1 MSDERTAGQTL
12 KEGIDWV
19 GAVDWTVREFHGYET
34 TRGSTYNAYL
44 VRDEKTALID
54 TVKAPFA
61 ADLLANVSALTDP
74 ASVDYVVCNH
84 AEPDHAGSL
93 PAVLA
98 ACPNAELICDAK
110 CRDALALYHDT
121 SAWRIRVVGDG
132 ETISLGRR
140 TLQFIQTPM
149 VHWPESMFTY
159 VPEDKLLFSMDGF
172 GQHLATSARFDD
184 LVPLDVVLAEAKTYY
199 ANILMLYGGPIGRTL
214 QAASALDIE
223 MIAPSHGVVWRT
235 HLDAI
240 LSAYADWVAMKPAAK
255 VLVIYDTMWKSTEAM
270 ARAIYAGA
278 AAGGAEAKLLHVR
291 ATNGTV
297 IATEVL
303 DAACVAFGS
312 PTLNAT
318 IMPQMAAVL
327 TYLKGLKP
335 HGKAG
340 LAFGSYGWGTNAVKE
355 LGEYLA
361 AMKFDVVR
369 EPLVSRLA
377 PNAATLDA
385 CREAGALLAAKARDL
400 AAGSK

>member
-1 MSDERTAGQTL
+1 MSEPEKAGHVL

-19 GAVDWTVREFHGYET
+19 GAVDWTVRDFHGYET
-34 TRGSTYNAYL
+34 SRGSTYNAYL
-44 VRDEKTALID
+44 IRDEKTALID

-61 ADLLANVSALTDP
+61 AELLANVSALADL
-74 ASVDYVVCNH
+74 AKVDYVVCNH

-93 PAVLA
+93 PTVLA
-98 ACPNAELICDAK
+98 ACPNAELVCDAK
-110 CRDALALYHDT
+110 CRDALGLYHDT
-121 SAWRIRVVGDG
+121 SGWRIHVVNDG
-132 ETISLGRR
+132 ETIRLGRR
-140 TLQFIQTPM
+140 TLQFVQTPM

-214 QAASALDIE
+214 QAAGGLDIE
-223 MIAPSHGVVWRT
+223 MIAPSHGVIWRT

-270 ARAIYAGA
+270 ARAICDGA
-278 AAGGAEAKLLHVR
+278 AAAGAEAKLLHAR
-291 ATNGTV
+291 ATGGTV

-303 DAACVAFGS
+303 DAACLAVGS

-327 TYLKGLKP
+327 TYLKGLRP

-340 LAFGSYGWGTNAVKE
+340 LAFGSYGWGANATKE
-355 LGEYLA
+355 LAEYLT
-361 AMKFDVVR
+361 AMKVEVVG
-369 EPLVSRLA
+369 EPLVSQYA
-377 PNAATLDA
+377 PNAATLDG
-385 CREAGALLAAKARDL
+385 CRAAGAMLAEKARHL
-400 AAGSK
+400 AAGNT